1 MGVTIMFHELKKDQR
16 NLIDKYVQVLVNEKQ
31 DRALFVSTVD
41 FYHIKA
47 NCIYIMT
54 RIGYQNRTKL

>member
-1 MGVTIMFHELKKDQR
+1 MGVTIMFHELEKDQR
-16 NLIDKYVQVLVNEKQ
+16 NRIDKYVQVLVNEKQ

-41 FYHIKA
+41 FYLIRA
-47 NCIYIMT
+47 NYIYIMT